1 MWNIELVKKEFIG
14 NLYGL
19 GGQLIV
25 KNEFRPNKGIIVHN
39 KYFIF

>member
-19 GGQLIV
+19 AGQLIV